1 MIWRSLVDPFD
12 VTGRLTRYALG
23 TVGPV
28 VDRLVRAGT
37 AAVVDRLD
45 LDGLA
50 ARLDVDRI
58 ADRIDVMRV
67 VRRVDIDLIADRV
80 DVDRIADRVDVS
92 RVTARVDADEIA
104 ARLDVDRIAARI
116 DVDRIA
122 ARIDVDRIAARLDL
136 DAVIARIDL
145 VSLTRAVLEEIDLG
159 RIVRDTSGGMAEE
172 TVDALRLRSMRADRM
187 VNRVTD
193 RLLHRSGVAPA
204 HSDGHGQPP

>member
-1 MIWRSLVDPFD
+1 MTWRSLVDPFD

-23 TVGPV
+23 TAGPV
-28 VDRLVRAGT
+28 VDRLVRAGA

-122 ARIDVDRIAARLDL
+122 ARLDL

-193 RLLHRSGVAPA
+193 RLLHRPGVAPA